1 MGIPLEDS
9 GRTSTSIDGENT
21 PGLKILGWM
30 ALTLVLVMMA
40 IQLGQKIAN
49 KYDAKMQEQRME
61 SLRTRTPEA
70 HKKKD

>member
-9 GRTSTSIDGENT
+9 GSTSTSIDGENT

-40 IQLGQKIAN
+40 IQLG
-49 KYDAKMQEQRME
+49 
-61 SLRTRTPEA
+61 
-70 HKKKD
+70 

>member
-1 MGIPLEDS
+1 MSNCHSNVSVGLAHHTWDGNGVPIVMGIPLEDS

-40 IQLGQKIAN
+40 IQLG
-49 KYDAKMQEQRME
+49 
-61 SLRTRTPEA
+61 
-70 HKKKD
+70 